1 MAGLGLIF
9 GAALAGG
16 LQGGGEAGRSAV
28 AANQE
33 AQNKEDLVKMQL
45 QMEEEKDVKIAAINQ
60 DYHVQNTATDFANTT
75 TAANAQRTF
84 EGVQNNATR
93 ANAKDIAG
101 MQTGA
106 EIQAANIRVG
116 GETAAA
122 KIAADASMNNA
133 RLMAMAHS
141 VQTLG
146 DGRIVAT
153 SFDPDTHKMN
163 VTPLM
168 DPSDPSKPLMG
179 VKNIDQ
185 QHLLMATNLSKMALE
200 YESMGMHDQAT
211 SLMQQSNDVLSG
223 KLAPQN
229 VGQGVNKVAPPAATQ
244 WLTSKSNATLANANA
259 YDQKYGLP
267 PGTGAALISQAGIS
281 LNTPAMTP
289 TSGSGYP
296 AVTAAGPGGAAY
308 APVQP
313 PLPPSA
319 GTTPAVAPTKPAT
332 APTKPAAA
340 PAAAQAMP
348 VQMQTGAPMGYG
360 GSAPAAMPINA
371 AQPSPV
377 AQTTQGTAPTTQ
389 GITAA
394 PGAINWAAT
403 NAGLVN
409 SQLPTTYQ

>member
-1 MAGLGLIF
+1 MAGFGLIL
-9 GAALAGG
+9 GATAAGG
-16 LQGGGEAGRSAV
+16 LQGGGEAGRTAV
-28 AANQE
+28 ASMQE
-33 AQNKEDLVKMQL
+33 AQQKEDLVKMQEE
-45 QMEEEKDVKIAAINQ
+45 METQKDIQIAALNQ
-60 DYHVQNTATDFANTT
+60 GYHVQNTATDFANAT
-75 TAANAQRTF
+75 TAANAQRIF
-84 EGVQNNATR
+84 EGGQGNLTR
-93 ANAKDIAG
+93 ANAKEIAG

-106 EIQAANIRVG
+106 EIQSANIRVG

-122 KIAADASMNNA
+122 KIAADASMTNT

-168 DPSDPSKPLMG
+168 DPSDPNKPLMG

-185 QHLLMATNLSKMALE
+185 QHLLMAQNLSKMAME
-200 YESMGMHDQAT
+200 YESMGLHDQAT
-211 SLMQQSNDVLSG
+211 ALMQQSNDVLSG

-229 VGQGVNKVAPPAATQ
+229 VGQGANKVAPPAATQ
-244 WLTSKSNATLANANA
+244 WLTTKANATLANANA

-267 PGTGAALISQAGIS
+267 PGTGATLISQAGIA
-281 LNTPAMTP
+281 LNTPTMPGAAP
-289 TSGSGYP
+289 ASGSGYP
-296 AVTAAGPGGAAY
+296 AVAAAGPGGAAY

-319 GTTPAVAPTKPAT
+319 GATPPVAPTKPA
-332 APTKPAAA
+332 AG
-340 PAAAQAMP
+340 PAAAQATP
-348 VQMQTGAPMGYG
+348 VQMPTGTPMGYG

-371 AQPSPV
+371 TQPAPV
-377 AQTTQGTAPTTQ
+377 AQTAQGTPPTMQ
-389 GITAA
+389 GVTAA
-394 PGAINWAAT
+394 PGAVNWAAT